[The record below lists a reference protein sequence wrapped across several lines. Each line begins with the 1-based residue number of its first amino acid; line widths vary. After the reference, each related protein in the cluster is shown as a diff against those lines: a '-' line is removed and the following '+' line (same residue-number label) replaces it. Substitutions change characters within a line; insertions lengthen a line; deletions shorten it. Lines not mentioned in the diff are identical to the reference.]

1 MPLNEKMPRKV
12 QTWSETTLRNEQ
24 DGSVSIEHKFVS
36 VNNNEELHP
45 IACSNCSKLHKRCGK
60 FLELDDGLLYDYQ
73 IGKNLHALNVFRKDL
88 RAPTLNKGRRV
99 ENQRKHQMRTVHHLK
114 PKPNKYKQS
123 YYTRNTRH

>member
-1 MPLNEKMPRKV
+1 MPRKV

-60 FLELDDGLLYDYQ
+60 FLELRMVYCVMARSEKTFML
-73 IGKNLHALNVFRKDL
+73 
-88 RAPTLNKGRRV
+88 
-99 ENQRKHQMRTVHHLK
+99 
-114 PKPNKYKQS
+114 
-123 YYTRNTRH
+123 